1 MTPKQIPNVLA
12 TLAATLVTIFFLA
25 IATKMVTAWSAELFS
40 DVNRVLER
48 VNARA
53 INFLFVVVN

>member
-12 TLAATLVTIFFLA
+12 TLAATLVTFFFLA